1 MNEKNLK
8 NLTPKEA
15 REIGKKGG
23 IASVKARR
31 EKKTLSELLQFW
43 AEKSLTADDLERV
56 KSAGI
61 SETTN
66 KALMLIPLINNLKK
80 GDIKSLQ
87 LAIDLMGEDKKKDA
101 EIKKLNEEIELLK
114 LEQEKLKQENALY
127 SATEEKIVFV
137 NDVEKKNA
145 DN

>member
-1 MNEKNLK
+1 MNEKNLR
-8 NLTPKEA
+8 TPTTKEA
-15 REIGKKGG
+15 REIGTQGG
-23 IASVKARR
+23 IASAKARR
-31 EKKTLSELLQFW
+31 EKKTLSELLTFW

-56 KSAGI
+56 KSAGL

-66 KALMLIPLINNLKK
+66 KALMLIPLIDNLKK

-137 NDVEKKNA
+137 NDVGKEDA